1 MITTA
6 FLKNSRF
13 ALLALLALLVAVAIY
28 WFHSVAMPF
37 AVGAFLAYLLAPLI
51 AALVAVRIRGRLV
64 RRGVA
69 ILLVYTLGIG
79 LITLIG
85 VYLVPKLTSEVNGL
99 VRDLPRILQEIE
111 REWVVPTERR
121 VNGWLREFVPIT
133 TAENGGDGQPTAGLR
148 QPESGDERSAPLAPQ
163 DRPNGGLE
171 PLLENY
177 TFLVREVEG
186 GGYEIEPIKKGKKT
200 QEPGPAKW
208 EFSRQISETFGQFR
222 DQLQEN
228 IVELLRLSRTY
239 LVAVV
244 SSFFTTFLV
253 LMISAFILID
263 PARLPNFVRSLVP
276 ERFHPNYQDLLVRLD
291 RGLSGV
297 VRGQVT
303 ICLLNG
309 ALTGVGIAIIGV
321 PFVITLSLIATL
333 FSLIPIFGV
342 LISTIPIILIALT
355 VSFSTAV
362 LAVGW
367 ILIIHFFEGNFLN
380 PKILGD
386 AARIH
391 PVLIVF
397 ALVVGQ
403 YIGGIMG
410 ALLAVPVFSLIQ
422 SSFLF
427 LKGLAERAEAAS

>member
-1 MITTA
+1 
-6 FLKNSRF
+6 L
-13 ALLALLALLVAVAIY
+13 
-28 WFHSVAMPF
+28 
-37 AVGAFLAYLLAPLI
+37 
-51 AALVAVRIRGRLV
+51 
-64 RRGVA
+64 
-69 ILLVYTLGIG
+69 
-79 LITLIG
+79 
-85 VYLVPKLTSEVNGL
+85 
-99 VRDLPRILQEIE
+99 
-111 REWVVPTERR
+111 
-121 VNGWLREFVPIT
+121 
-133 TAENGGDGQPTAGLR
+133 
-148 QPESGDERSAPLAPQ
+148 
-163 DRPNGGLE
+163 
-171 PLLENY
+171 
-177 TFLVREVEG
+177 
-186 GGYEIEPIKKGKKT
+186 KT

-276 ERFHPNYQDLLVRLD
+276 ERFHPNFQDLLVRLD
-291 RGLSGV
+291 HGLSGV
-297 VRGQVT
+297 VRGQVM

-342 LISTIPIILIALT
+342 LISTIPIMLIALT

-362 LAVGW
+362 LALGW
-367 ILIIHFFEGNFLN
+367 ILIIHFLEGNFLN

-386 AARIH
+386 ASHIH

-397 ALVVGQ
+397 ALVAGQ
-403 YIGGIMG
+403 YLGGIMG